1 MIDNEDDPARRKALI
16 DAVYEEMMEKV
27 GDREKDAVMR
37 WWLEGARRWKSS
49 TGQINVDTADT
60 AVLGSPSN

>member
-1 MIDNEDDPARRKALI
+1 MIDNDDVPARRKALI

-27 GDREKDAVMR
+27 GDREKDVVMR

-49 TGQINVDTADT
+49 TDT
-60 AVLGSPSN
+60 AVLASPSN